1 MARNI
6 EPACKI
12 CRREKDKLFLKGERC
27 LTEKCALTRRPYPP
41 GERGHTRPRETG
53 YLIQLREK
61 QKTKRYYGLMEK
73 QFHNTYK
80 KATRQKGITGENLL
94 RLLEMRL
101 DNVVYLLGLSMSRDH
116 AKQLV
121 SHGHIMVNDRKT
133 DIPSYQLK
141 PNDVVQVVEK
151 SRQLDQIAASLESSS
166 SHERPQWLEFDKQN
180 LKGTVLR
187 PPTRGEIT
195 VPISEQLIV
204 ELYSK

>member
-27 LTEKCALTRRPYPP
+27 LTEKCAFTRRPYPP
-41 GERGHTRPRETG
+41 GEKGHTRPRETE

-61 QKTKRYYGLMEK
+61 QKTKRYYGLVEK

-80 KATRQKGITGENLL
+80 KAARQKGITGENLL
-94 RLLEMRL
+94 QMLEMRL
-101 DNVVYLLGLSMSRDH
+101 DNVVYLFGIAMSRDQ
-116 AKQLV
+116 ARQLV
-121 SHGHIMVNDRKT
+121 CHGHIMVNEKKT

-141 PNDVVQVVEK
+141 TNDVVGVVEK
-151 SRQLDQIAASLESSS
+151 SNQLDLIAASLESGS
-166 SHERPQWLEFDKQN
+166 SHEKPQWLEFDKQN

-187 PPTRGEIT
+187 PPIRGEVT
-195 VPISEQLIV
+195 VPVSEQLIV

>member
-12 CRREKDKLFLKGERC
+12 CRREKDKIFLKGERC
-27 LTEKCALTRRPYPP
+27 LTDKCAFTRRPYPP
-41 GERGHTRPRETG
+41 GEKGHTRPRETE

-61 QKTKRYYGLMEK
+61 QKAKRYYGLMEE

-101 DNVVYLLGLSMSRDH
+101 DNVVYLLGLAMSRDH
-116 AKQLV
+116 ARQLV
-121 SHGHIMVNDRKT
+121 NHGHIMVNDRKT
-133 DIPSYQLK
+133 DISSYQLK
-141 PNDVVQVVEK
+141 PDDVVQVVEK
-151 SRQLDQIAASLESSS
+151 SRGLDQITASLESSS

-195 VPISEQLIV
+195 IPVSEQLIV